1 MKNRKVILARRA
13 ALAARLDPMSNV
25 EAFEE
30 SCLPAYCH
38 PNPLSAAISWWRLAT
53 AADLLR
59 RYAAQGPILDFGAS
73 TGELAHLIGRPVD
86 YSFVEVDEKLAAA
99 LVEWNPRARRE
110 RLETLG
116 TERFAAV
123 LALDSLEHNDDLPA
137 LVTPLAASLRAG
149 GVLVVS
155 GPTESA
161 LYRLGRRISGFSG
174 HYHKQ
179 TVYDVEAA
187 VAARLTMEHV
197 TRIPPLSP
205 LFRLSVWRKLH

>member
-1 MKNRKVILARRA
+1 MG
-13 ALAARLDPMSNV
+13 NV
-25 EAFEE
+25 DAFEE
-30 SCLPAYCH
+30 SCLPSYCH
-38 PNPLSAAISWWRLAT
+38 PNLLSAAVSWWRLSV

-59 RYAAQGPILDFGAS
+59 RYAEPGPILDFGAS
-73 TGELAHLIGRPVD
+73 TGEVAHLLGKPSG
-86 YSFVEVDEKLAAA
+86 YHFVEGDEKLATA
-99 LVEWNPRARRE
+99 LVEWNSGAVRE

-116 TERFAAV
+116 NERFAAV

-137 LVTPLAASLRAG
+137 LVTPLVTSLRPGA
-149 GVLVVS
+149 VLIVS

-187 VAARLTMEHV
+187 VAARLTMQHV
-197 TRIPPLSP
+197 KNIPPLAA
-205 LFRLSVWRKLH
+205 LFRLSVWRKERV